1 MNKQTMTDEQI
12 KAALSKLPIE
22 ELREIAQTCLQ
33 RGELW
38 LPRVEARHG
47 GATWYWIDREETCGT
62 RYGAFESEQAALIDA
77 IVQKGI
83 DEEYSLEDPEVDHSI
98 VTGVDLCI
106 EASAGKTKAGRVE
119 DMAWHLRQMWSILTP
134 AQKLLYMG
142 NARVQ
147 EAIGRE
153 DQEEAFDQLVIEQR
167 NVIFETGR
175 ASPLMERFIAE
186 FPGLAFQDREVDG
199 GDVVDFINDLV
210 SATYPFRF
218 Q

>member
-1 MNKQTMTDEQI
+1 MKKQTMTDEQI

-22 ELREIAQTCLQ
+22 ELREIAQTRLQ

-62 RYGAFESEQAALIDA
+62 RYGTFESEQRALIDA
-77 IVQKGI
+77 IEQKGL
-83 DEEYSLEDPEVDHSI
+83 DEEYSLEDTEVDHSI
-98 VTGVDLCI
+98 VTGVELCI
-106 EASAGKTKAGRVE
+106 EAVADKPKARRVD

-147 EAIGRE
+147 ETIGRE
-153 DQEEAFDQLVIEQR
+153 DQERAFDQLVIEQR
-167 NVIFETGR
+167 NVIFETGG
-175 ASPLMERFIAE
+175 ASPLMEKFIAE
-186 FPGLAFQDREVDG
+186 FPGLAFQGREVDG
-199 GDVVDFINDLV
+199 SDVVDFVNDLV
-210 SATYPFRF
+210 SATYPFEF
-218 Q
+218 K